1 MYDRTFFL
9 CSGPT
14 IVWINLM
21 VLALPAFMFPG
32 EMTGISLR
40 VLSEVRRPIDTVPME
55 LLDDI
60 LVLLQQADFTLPQ

>member
-21 VLALPAFMFPG
+21 VLALPAFMFLG

-40 VLSEVRRPIDTVPME
+40 VLSETLCTFRISSRP
-55 LLDDI
+55 
-60 LVLLQQADFTLPQ
+60 Q